1 MIGLITLTVQKSK
14 VKKALKLRW
23 FRNRTILKLSNTNS
37 VAVAFIDSVFTG
49 SIFIHLESANLT
61 LLNDYRGNYP
71 HYIHVPA
78 HLGS

>member
-37 VAVAFIDSVFTG
+37 VAVAFIDSVFIG
-49 SIFIHLESANLT
+49 SIFIHLE
-61 LLNDYRGNYP
+61 
-71 HYIHVPA
+71 
-78 HLGS
+78 